1 MPKNRIIRKFLWVIS
16 VILFQMPSLFA
27 QNPVLPWKTIFN
39 GKDLEGWEM
48 IGDKGVAAVQDG
60 EIVVHRTK
68 ETKEHT
74 FLATKKKYGNFIL
87 DIDFKMDDP
96 GWSTGVLVRCV
107 GAKADSSK
115 VRLYGYQIKIDDT
128 PRNWTGGIFD
138 DYGGTWKWIC
148 DLSKNEPARQALKK
162 GEWNTFKI
170 QAVGKNVKVWLNGVP
185 SANITNDKYKKGSI
199 ALKIHSMG
207 TKGNTNDKLLVHFKN
222 IRIISNPDKKYLQ

>member
-1 MPKNRIIRKFLWVIS
+1 MTKKTIIRNFLWIIIGS
-16 VILFQMPSLFA
+16 LFQMPSLFA
-27 QNPVLPWKTIFN
+27 QEQSMPWKTIFN
-39 GKDLEGWEM
+39 GKDLDGWEM
-48 IGDKGVAAVQDG
+48 IGDRGVAAVQDD
-60 EIVVHRTK
+60 EIIIHRTK

-74 FLATKKKYGNFIL
+74 FLATKKKYGDFIL
-87 DIDFKMDDP
+87 EIDFKMDDP
-96 GWSTGVLVRCV
+96 GWSTGVLVRCI
-107 GAKADSSK
+107 GAKADSCK

-162 GEWNTFKI
+162 GGWNTFKI

-185 SANITNDKYKKGSI
+185 SANITHDKYKKGSI

-207 TKGNTNDKLLVHFKN
+207 TKGNTNDGLLVHFKN
-222 IRIISNPDKKYLQ
+222 IRIINNPDKKYLQ